1 MDRKQRECDERL
13 IKLEK
18 TSKAY
23 DRKFENIS
31 RDQKSLNLVMYNIPE
46 EGEGAKNRLEAI
58 KTAAKGFDIAVETAL
73 SELDEESIR
82 RIMPTTEERI
92 GQFIAD
98 RTKPRPV

>member
-1 MDRKQRECDERL
+1 M
-13 IKLEK
+13 EK

-23 DRKFENIS
+23 DRKFEEIS

-46 EGEGAKNRLEAI
+46 EGEKAKNRFEAI
-58 KTAAKGFDIAVETAL
+58 KSVAKGFATAVETAM
-73 SELDEESIR
+73 SEYTCDEESTKT
-82 RIMPTTEERI
+82 MLPTTVERI